1 MSAASARSAR
11 SSSSGSSG
19 STSSTPRHTIA
30 RALQELAEERKGTHE
45 KERQRE
51 TAERERH
58 VASDKAL
65 LDLKLRIENEIVAW
79 PLREAI
85 SLLGL
90 FNLFFLIN
98 VDSYTRDDLMSM
110 TAAKLSSQVV
120 RPGLV
125 LDDTVFQG
133 LANFFEG
140 LHFEPKVYKALKDST
155 QSIVQARRSGEWLL
169 TNIEY
174 HKYLA
179 GNETKEAEPLSEIV
193 KLLTIAKTTLPRVEA
208 SLQSLA
214 LLLVARN
221 EVHDYSSDLFHE
233 EGTRRTAF
241 FRSLLEVANACTRA
255 YLAENLEKTFEDLTL
270 NPLSFQEE
278 ALKKAREGGGTKLDE
293 VNHLKRL
300 EDLKRRQDL
309 ALLHLHRATQ
319 TLEDKR
325 NMSFQDPDFESSTYA
340 ERRIEEHFRSL
351 LFDRLRVLCVY
362 RLQLVNVSAYNDTG
376 RAVKLAAMIS
386 DPAFL
391 EAKLPLYWLICVHS
405 LLNSLG
411 YDLHALRAMLDLW
424 IPPAR
429 SQVPSLLV
437 RGGPQVDLARQ
448 TFYRMR
454 EILSHVGKTP
464 ETRAVTSLF
473 EGQEEP
479 FLKKVQDF
487 ARLFP
492 ESLKRRNA
500 SSALPHIY
508 MRGTAS
514 PFYAVSL
521 KILKGGA
528 QEKKGEDQSEAP
540 PKKDE
545 VPHLTATD
553 IDAFICEVME
563 WFEHEGAPRLRLDRT
578 LKNPPPELAA
588 EEKRESAPEKNKK
601 HASPKLRAWAK
612 KGRKST
618 EAGRPAPSA
627 VKS

>member
-1 MSAASARSAR
+1 MSAASARTVRSR
-11 SSSSGSSG
+11 SSSSSGSTSG
-19 STSSTPRHTIA
+19 NPRHTIA
-30 RALQELAEERKGTHE
+30 RALQELGEERKGARE
-45 KERQRE
+45 NERQRE
-51 TAERERH
+51 TTERERH
-58 VASDKAL
+58 VASDAAL
-65 LDLKLRIENEIVAW
+65 LDLKLRVESEVVAW

-110 TAAKLSSQVV
+110 TATKLSSQVV

-140 LHFEPKVYKALKDST
+140 LHFEPKVYKALRDST

-169 TNIEY
+169 TDVEY
-174 HKYLA
+174 QKYLA
-179 GNETKEAEPLSEIV
+179 GNEAKEAEPLSEIV
-193 KLLTIAKTTLPRVEA
+193 KLLTIAKTTLHRVEA

-214 LLLVARN
+214 LLLVARK

-255 YLAENLEKTFEDLTL
+255 YLAENLEKAFEDLVL

-278 ALKKAREGGGTKLDE
+278 ALEKGGEGGGAKPDE
-293 VNHLKRL
+293 AEHLNQL
-300 EDLKRRQDL
+300 EVLKRRQDL
-309 ALLHLHRATQ
+309 ALLHLHQATLA
-319 TLEDKR
+319 LEDKR
-325 NMSFQDPDFESSTYA
+325 IAPFQDPDFESSTYA
-340 ERRIEEHFRSL
+340 ERRIEENFRSL

-386 DPAFL
+386 DPAFS
-391 EAKLPLYWLICVHS
+391 EAKLPLYWLICLHS

-424 IPPAR
+424 IPPAG
-429 SQVPSLLV
+429 SKVPSLLV
-437 RGGPQVDLARQ
+437 RGGPQVAEARQ
-448 TFYRMR
+448 TFHRMR

-464 ETRAVTSLF
+464 ETKAVADLF
-473 EGQEEP
+473 KGQEEP
-479 FLKKVQDF
+479 FLKKVQEF

-492 ESLKRRNA
+492 ESLKRSHT
-500 SSALPHIY
+500 SSALPQRCV
-508 MRGTAS
+508 RGTAS

-521 KILKGGA
+521 KILKGGV
-528 QEKKGEDQSEAP
+528 QGEKGEDQSEAP
-540 PKKDE
+540 SKKAD
-545 VPHLTATD
+545 VPHLKATE
-553 IDAFICEVME
+553 IDGFICEVME
-563 WFEHEGAPRLRLDRT
+563 WFELEGAAHFT
-578 LKNPPPELAA
+578 LNRFLKTPLPELTA
-588 EEKRESAPEKNKK
+588 EERETSAPEKKKK
-601 HASPKLRAWAK
+601 HPPPKLHAWAR

>member
-1 MSAASARSAR
+1 MSAASARTVRSR
-11 SSSSGSSG
+11 SSSSSGSTSG
-19 STSSTPRHTIA
+19 NPRRTIA
-30 RALQELAEERKGTHE
+30 RALQELGEERRGARE

-51 TAERERH
+51 TTEREGH
-58 VASDKAL
+58 VASDAAL
-65 LDLKLRIENEIVAW
+65 LDLKLRVENEVVAW

-110 TAAKLSSQVV
+110 TATKLSSQVV

-125 LDDTVFQG
+125 LDDTVLQG

-140 LHFEPKVYKALKDST
+140 LHFEPKVYKALRDPA

-169 TNIEY
+169 TDVEY
-174 HKYLA
+174 QKYLA
-179 GNETKEAEPLSEIV
+179 GSEAREAEPLSEIV
-193 KLLTIAKTTLPRVEA
+193 KLLTIAKTTLHRVEA

-214 LLLVARN
+214 LLLVARK

-255 YLAENLEKTFEDLTL
+255 YLAENLEKAFEDLVL

-278 ALKKAREGGGTKLDE
+278 ALKKGGAKPAE
-293 VNHLKRL
+293 AEHLKGL
-300 EDLKRRQDL
+300 EVLKRRQDL
-309 ALLHLHRATQ
+309 ALLHLHQATRA
-319 TLEDKR
+319 LEDKR
-325 NMSFQDPDFESSTYA
+325 SAPFQDPDFESSTYA
-340 ERRIEEHFRSL
+340 ERRIEENFRSL

-386 DPAFL
+386 DPAFS
-391 EAKLPLYWLICVHS
+391 EATLPLYWLLCLHS

-424 IPPAR
+424 IPPAG
-429 SQVPSLLV
+429 SKVPSLLV
-437 RGGPQVDLARQ
+437 RGGPQVAEARQ
-448 TFYRMR
+448 TFHRMR

-464 ETRAVTSLF
+464 ETKAVADLF
-473 EGQEEP
+473 KGQEEP
-479 FLKKVQDF
+479 FLKKVQEF

-492 ESLKRRNA
+492 ESLKRSHT
-500 SSALPHIY
+500 SSALPQRCV
-508 MRGTAS
+508 RGKES

-521 KILKGGA
+521 KILKGGV
-528 QEKKGEDQSEAP
+528 QGEKGEDQSEAAP
-540 PKKDE
+540 SKKAE
-545 VPHLTATD
+545 VPHLKATE
-553 IDAFICEVME
+553 IDGFICEVME
-563 WFEHEGAPRLRLDRT
+563 WFELEGAPHFT
-578 LKNPPPELAA
+578 LSRSLKTPLPELTA
-588 EEKRESAPEKNKK
+588 EEKETSAPEKKKK
-601 HASPKLRAWAK
+601 HTPSKLYAWAR

-627 VKS
+627 LRT